1 MRTRDNPFLP
11 PFHKSIKTINIR
23 KWSKNKDFY
32 TQQLCLAVVF
42 VDDGFSKNSKKTWMW
57 YFLKYW
63 PMFSSNLIQY
73 LFDMFLL
80 GERNNNLIGYKD
92 INVFFLELFSIKLIH
107 LFDQYLTQFMWP
119 LNPIQS
125 MFFRMKKWIYRLIIP
140 RLFLNLSNYT
150 LWWLVR
156 EMES

>member
-1 MRTRDNPFLP
+1 MPC
-11 PFHKSIKTINIR
+11 S
-23 KWSKNKDFY
+23 
-32 TQQLCLAVVF
+32 
-42 VDDGFSKNSKKTWMW
+42 G
-57 YFLKYW
+57 
-63 PMFSSNLIQY
+63 
-73 LFDMFLL
+73 FLL
-80 GERNNNLIGYKD
+80 MMVSVKIQRRRDFDNFWNIGSFFHQILYNIYLICFYWVIERNDNLIGYKD